1 MPAQFQSK
9 VRIADS
15 RAERRSYVQVEHGKL
30 RAMQGPEVFVIA
42 PFNRELEPVL
52 EVVRRAAEDVGYKVV
67 RLDDMAPGALFT
79 SFVLDRIR
87 QADVIVADLTRQ
99 SSSVMYELGYAHA
112 LRKPTIL
119 LLNSKSDGSELPVD
133 LAGFRY
139 FLYDPADLGQL
150 ALRMKSEIQKTAL
163 RRSA

>member
-1 MPAQFQSK
+1 
-9 VRIADS
+9 
-15 RAERRSYVQVEHGKL
+15 
-30 RAMQGPEVFVIA
+30 MQAPEVFVIA
-42 PFNRELEPVL
+42 PFNRESEPVL
-52 EVVRRAAEDVGYKVV
+52 QVVRRAAQELGYRVA

-99 SSSVMYELGYAHA
+99 SSNVMYELGFAHA

-119 LLNSKSDGSELPVD
+119 LLNAKSDGSELPAD

-139 FLYDPADLGQL
+139 FLYDPANLGQL
-150 ALRMKSEIQKTAL
+150 EDRMKSEIQKTAL